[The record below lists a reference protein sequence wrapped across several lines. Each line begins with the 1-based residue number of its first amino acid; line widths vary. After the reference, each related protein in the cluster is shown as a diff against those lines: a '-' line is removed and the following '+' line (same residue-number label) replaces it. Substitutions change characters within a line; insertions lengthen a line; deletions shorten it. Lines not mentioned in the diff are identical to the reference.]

1 MEGYT
6 LGLKGAGVGQRSHI
20 TFTFDATPANY
31 LLWLYTMTDAGV
43 SGLTKCEPVAFA
55 SKDVE
60 DGANTDSKLIIHGK
74 CVATGANVSF
84 IIPAYKKNMVG
95 TVLTERGEVV
105 TEASGQTILNAWK
118 IAAGYG
124 AAEYQFTSGRVKQTL

>member
-6 LGLKGAGVGQRSHI
+6 LGLKGAGIGQRSHV
-20 TFTFDATPANY
+20 TFPIDAIPANY

-43 SGLTKCEPVAFA
+43 SGLTKCGPVAFV

-60 DGANTDSKLIIHGK
+60 TGANTDSKLIIHGK
-74 CVATGANVSF
+74 AVATGENVSF
-84 IIPAYKKNMVG
+84 VIPAYKKNMVT

-105 TEASGQTILNAWK
+105 TEVSGQTILDAWK

-124 AAEYQFTSGRVKQTL
+124 AAEFQFTSGRVKQTL